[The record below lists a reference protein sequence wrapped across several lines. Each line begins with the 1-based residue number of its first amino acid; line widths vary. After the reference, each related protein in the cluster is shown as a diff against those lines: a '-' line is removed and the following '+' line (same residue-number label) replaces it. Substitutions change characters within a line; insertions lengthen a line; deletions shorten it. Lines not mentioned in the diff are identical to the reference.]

1 MKKIKLQI
9 NETITKEVEIETPL
23 FVKNVEY
30 SYVEHIMVSEDGS
43 VVTIIAFKDGAVSVI
58 VGKTLP
64 DMSKIDVSTRDEF
77 IGSLAKLNEY
87 VEKIKNN
94 LI

>member
-30 SYVEHIMVSEDGS
+30 SYTEYIMVSDDSS
-43 VVTIIAFKDGAVSVI
+43 VIIIIAFEDGAVSVI

-64 DMSKIDVSTRDEF
+64 DMSKVQVSTRDEF

-87 VEKIKNN
+87 VEKIKIN